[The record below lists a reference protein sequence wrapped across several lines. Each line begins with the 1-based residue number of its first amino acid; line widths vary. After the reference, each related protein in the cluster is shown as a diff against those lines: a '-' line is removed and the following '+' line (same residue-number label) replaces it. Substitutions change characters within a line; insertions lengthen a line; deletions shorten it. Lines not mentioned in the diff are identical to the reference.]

1 MKTLFS
7 CLSLLILV
15 ASCNNAEEK
24 VIPVKSKK
32 QEVVYDMYEPS
43 EMANLMNQMY
53 AHNLDVK
60 NAIVLGEDIQEFP
73 LDFLKIHT
81 AELSDF
87 KKRNETFESFSKL
100 FIQAEKELYNPESAL
115 SETERFNNVV
125 NLCISCHQTECTGP
139 IPRIKKL
146 LIK

>member
-1 MKTLFS
+1 MKLF
-7 CLSLLILV
+7 LSGISILFLL
-15 ASCNNAEEK
+15 ASCNNADQKAIPEK
-24 VIPVKSKK
+24 LEK
-32 QEVVYDMYEPS
+32 QEIVYDMYEPS

-53 AHNLDVK
+53 AYNLNVK
-60 NAIVLGEDIQEFP
+60 HAIVSGKGIQEFP

-87 KKRNETFESFSKL
+87 KKRNQTFESFSRL
-100 FIQAEKELYNPESAL
+100 FIQAEKELYNPDSDM
-115 SETERFNNVV
+115 SETDRFNNVV
-125 NLCISCHQTECTGP
+125 NVCISCHQTECTGP

>member
-1 MKTLFS
+1 MKNSVRF
-7 CLSLLILV
+7 
-15 ASCNNAEEK
+15 
-24 VIPVKSKK
+24 
-32 QEVVYDMYEPS
+32 
-43 EMANLMNQMY
+43 
-53 AHNLDVK
+53 
-60 NAIVLGEDIQEFP
+60 F
-73 LDFLKIHT
+73 KIHT

-100 FIQAEKELYNPESAL
+100 FIQAEKELYNPNSEV
-115 SETERFNNVV
+115 SETDRFNTVV

>member
-1 MKTLFS
+1 MKTLLSCFS
-7 CLSLLILV
+7 VIILLV
-15 ASCNNAEEK
+15 SCNNAEEK
-24 VIPVKSKK
+24 AISKASEE
-32 QEVVYDMYEPS
+32 QEIVYDMYEPS

-53 AHNLDVK
+53 AYNLDIK
-60 NAIVLGEDIQEFP
+60 KAIVAGEGIEEFP

-100 FIQAEKELYNPESAL
+100 FILTEKELYNPESKL
-115 SETERFNNVV
+115 PETERFNNVV

>member
-1 MKTLFS
+1 MKRFFSAISFLF
-7 CLSLLILV
+7 V
-15 ASCNNAEEK
+15 FVSCNETAEKATPEN
-24 VIPVKSKK
+24 SEK
-32 QEVVYDMYEPS
+32 QEIVYDMYEPS

-53 AHNLDVK
+53 AYNLEVK
-60 NAIVLGEDIQEFP
+60 NAIVSGKDIEEFP

-100 FIQAEKELYNPESAL
+100 FIQAEKELYNPNSEV
-115 SETERFNNVV
+115 SETDRFNTVV